1 MNDKYLTV
9 TALTRYIKYK
19 LESDLN
25 LKKVYLKGE
34 ISNFKAH
41 STGHFYF
48 SIKDENSIIRAI
60 MFSSNAKKLGFV
72 PTEGMKVLITGTIS
86 VYPTT
91 GNYQIYVEDLIE
103 DGVGNLYVA
112 FEKLKEK
119 LSKEGLFDQKYKKP
133 LPKIP
138 SKIGI
143 VTASTG
149 AAVKDIISTIR
160 RRFPLCETYL
170 FPCLVQGDTA
180 SNDITKKVIQA
191 DNYGL
196 DVLIV
201 GRGGGSFEDLNCFND
216 ETLARTIFEA
226 KTPIISAV
234 GHEIDYTIA
243 DFVAD
248 MRAPTPTGAAE
259 MAVPNL
265 TDIITNINQYK
276 IRLNEAI
283 MKKFNYKKLELDAVK
298 NSFVIKNPM
307 LMYNNK
313 KQQLDLNI
321 EKLNKAI
328 FEKVEK
334 NNIKLEQLKNS
345 YILKNPKMLYDN
357 KKQWLVLKNEKVNKI
372 ILDKVDRTKLK
383 LDQFKNNYI
392 LNNPQI
398 LYKNYID
405 YLNNLIEK
413 LELLNPLSVL
423 KKGYSLT
430 YHNKKVISSIKDL
443 KKNDKLDIRFYDGIA
458 KVVVEEAGGTNGKE
472 N

>member
-9 TALTRYIKYK
+9 TALTRYLKYK
-19 LESDLN
+19 LESDSN

-60 MFSSNAKKLGFV
+60 MFSSNTKKLNFI
-72 PTEGMKVLITGTIS
+72 PTEGMKVLITGAIS
-86 VYPTT
+86 VYPAT
-91 GNYQIYVEDLIE
+91 GNYQIYVDDLIE
-103 DGVGNLYVA
+103 DGIGNLYVA

-119 LSKEGLFDQKYKKP
+119 LSKEGLFDSRYKKQI
-133 LPKIP
+133 PKIP

-170 FPCLVQGDTA
+170 FPCLVQGETA
-180 SNDITKKVIQA
+180 SVDIVNKVKQA
-191 DNYGL
+191 DNYNL
-196 DVLIV
+196 DLLIV

-216 ETLARTIFEA
+216 ETLARTIFNA

-248 MRAPTPTGAAE
+248 LRAPTPTGAAE
-259 MAVPNL
+259 MAVPNMI
-265 TDIITNINQYK
+265 DIKTYLNQFK
-276 IRLNEAI
+276 IRSNEA
-283 MKKFNYKKLELDAVK
+283 MLKNFKYKKLKLEAIK

-313 KQQLDLNI
+313 KQQLDLMQ
-321 EKLNKAI
+321 EKINQLIILKI
-328 FEKVEK
+328 DKY
-334 NNIKLEQLKNS
+334 NIKLKN
-345 YILKNPKMLYDN
+345 
-357 KKQWLVLKNEKVNKI
+357 
-372 ILDKVDRTKLK
+372 
-383 LDQFKNNYI
+383 FKNNYI
-392 LNNPQI
+392 LNNPEI
-398 LYKNYID
+398 LYKKYMDKLGNM
-405 YLNNLIEK
+405 LEK

-423 KKGYSLT
+423 KKGYSLS
-430 YHNKKVISSIKDL
+430 YKNDKIVSSIKEI
-443 KKNDKLDIRFYDGIA
+443 KKDDQLNIKLYDGNIDV
-458 KVVVEEAGGTNGKE
+458 KVMDVSGGTYGKE
-472 N
+472 S